1 MTLPGFH
8 SPAIGFEQPF
18 EMLSACHERVERTL
32 ALFERLVVHV
42 RAQGHD
48 AASRSAAAD
57 VLRYFDLAAPHHHV
71 VANHGIATSH
81 V

>member
-32 ALFERLVVHV
+32 ALFERLVAHV
-42 RAQGHD
+42 RAQGHPFQGD
-48 AASRSAAAD
+48 RPAA
-57 VLRYFDLAAPHHHV
+57 LRTRAV
-71 VANHGIATSH
+71 EK
-81 V
+81 